1 MSFMRMSSTRLLRH
15 SQHIDHEDELKVK
28 TVLDDVDSTYR
39 PRSSPTTILLLYIM
53 YLRQCLASSCT
64 VVLLSSRASRLE
76 VLCRPLCRFIS
87 SPPLCCKQYT
97 RRQKEKKN
105 NNEIKAVLVKQG
117 GQASMAYWDTQGSS
131 DPVIHKMITWSL
143 LRLPTQAIIVVVQQR
158 R

>member
-1 MSFMRMSSTRLLRH
+1 MRMSSTRLLRH

-87 SPPLCCKQYT
+87 SPPVLQAVHTATEGKKKTMKLKQSWSS
-97 RRQKEKKN
+97 KE
-105 NNEIKAVLVKQG
+105 VKQVWHTG
-117 GQASMAYWDTQGSS
+117 TRKEARTRSFT
-131 DPVIHKMITWSL
+131 
-143 LRLPTQAIIVVVQQR
+143 R
-158 R
+158 

>member
-1 MSFMRMSSTRLLRH
+1 MRMSSRSKRFSMTWTLH
-15 SQHIDHEDELKVK
+15 TDHVVLPQQSCCCTSCTCDNALPPPVQSSSCPVELH
-28 TVLDDVDSTYR
+28 DSRYYVDLSV
-39 PRSSPTTILLLYIM
+39 
-53 YLRQCLASSCT
+53 ASS
-64 VVLLSSRASRLE
+64 L
-76 VLCRPLCRFIS
+76 
-87 SPPLCCKQYT
+87 PPLCCKQYT

>member
-1 MSFMRMSSTRLLRH
+1 MRMSSRSKRFSMTWTLH
-15 SQHIDHEDELKVK
+15 TDHVVLPQQSCCCTSCTCDNALPPPVQSSSCPVELH
-28 TVLDDVDSTYR
+28 DSRYYVDLSV
-39 PRSSPTTILLLYIM
+39 
-53 YLRQCLASSCT
+53 ASSLPPPCAA
-64 VVLLSSRASRLE
+64 SS
-76 VLCRPLCRFIS
+76 
-87 SPPLCCKQYT
+87 T
-97 RRQKEKKN
+97 HGDRREKKQ

>member
-1 MSFMRMSSTRLLRH
+1 MRMSSRSKRFSMTWTLH
-15 SQHIDHEDELKVK
+15 TDHVVLPQQSCCCTSCTCDNALPPPVLSSSCPVELH
-28 TVLDDVDSTYR
+28 DSRYYVDLSV
-39 PRSSPTTILLLYIM
+39 
-53 YLRQCLASSCT
+53 ASSLPPPCAA
-64 VVLLSSRASRLE
+64 SS
-76 VLCRPLCRFIS
+76 
-87 SPPLCCKQYT
+87 T
-97 RRQKEKKN
+97 HGDRRKK